1 MRHLALAALLA
12 VVPVAAAHAA
22 PPAAGTPSVFASGL
36 AGPEGVCVD
45 REGAL
50 VVGSST
56 GEIRR
61 YQADGSFTVL
71 ADVGESLAG
80 LAATRDGSILA
91 AAFGANR
98 VWIVTP
104 LGAASVLAE
113 GIPGANGIAVTR
125 KGRIFVSASSA
136 GTIDEITTGTPVTRA
151 SGLSYPN
158 GLAIGRDHQL
168 YVAETGAARVSR
180 LRILADGT
188 LGAAEV
194 WGTGLTVADGLAF
207 DRAGNLLVAGFDTLF
222 VVPRT
227 GGAAQPLSTDPLLFW
242 PSSLAFGRGHG
253 FSRRDV
259 FLVNFGLPL
268 GSGTEV
274 LRLPYNR
281 AGANPIR

>member
-1 MRHLALAALLA
+1 MRRLALAALLA
-12 VVPVAAAHAA
+12 TLPLSAQAA
-22 PPAAGTPSVFASGL
+22 PPAAGTPSLFATGL
-36 AGPEGVCVD
+36 AGPEGICVARD
-45 REGAL
+45 GAL
-50 VVGSST
+50 VVGTST

-61 YQADGSFTVL
+61 YQPDGSFTVL

-104 LGAASVLAE
+104 LGAASVLAD
-113 GIPGANGIAVTR
+113 GIPGANAIAVTR
-125 KGRIFVSASSA
+125 RGRIYVSASAA
-136 GTIDEITTGTPVTRA
+136 GTIVEITTGVPVTRA
-151 SGLSYPN
+151 GGLGYPN

-168 YVAETGAARVSR
+168 YVAETSQARVSR
-180 LRILADGT
+180 LRILPDGT
-188 LGAAEV
+188 LGTPEV
-194 WGTGLTVADGLAF
+194 WGTGLPAADGVAF
-207 DRAGNLLVAGFDTLF
+207 DRAGNLLVVGLDTLS

-227 GGAAQPLSTDPLLFW
+227 GGVAQPLSTDPLLFW

-259 FLVNFGLPL
+259 FAANFGLPL
-268 GSGTEV
+268 GSGTEI
-274 LRLPYNR
+274 LRIPYNR